1 MNYKLLPLLLLPFTL
16 AAQDIEWEHSLG
28 GRQADYLFDL
38 QPTADYGFIIA
49 GSTLSQKSGNK
60 QADAKG
66 DLDFWIWKMDEH
78 GAEDW
83 QKSFGGSG
91 SDFLMS
97 IRNTRDGGFVLGGTS
112 DSGQSSELA
121 VGSGSKQLEKP
132 DGDKKDACRGGN
144 DYWIIK
150 LNAKGVEEWQVTL
163 GGIGQDDLLA
173 VLPTRDG
180 GYIAGGSSASD
191 ANGDKT
197 EKSRGNMDYWIVKL
211 DKDGHIQWQ
220 RTFGGKYADLLR
232 ALEVT
237 SDGGYLLAGYSNSPA
252 DSEASLRGT
261 SPGSVSNGVSSLRGA
276 SRSNPSRS
284 NPSNPDK
291 SNDPCGAGGDYWI
304 LKLDANGN
312 IEWQNTLGGDK
323 DEQLFSALQLQD
335 GNYLV
340 GGSSASGPSG
350 NKSQT
355 NRKGGDIW
363 LLKLDSIGNI
373 LWQQTYDIGNAD
385 FLASIVEN
393 DDATV
398 LLGAYA
404 KAESQSQDDTGD
416 YVAIKIDTKGDELWR
431 KSVGSDGED
440 ILKKAIETRDG
451 GYVLAGTS
459 DPEKLAV
466 GSGSRQIQSQSQ
478 SQSQLSRK
486 GKAGKG
492 GVTVGNDG
500 NLAGADK
507 LQNEMDGTVND
518 ARTQANDFIKD
529 QTDGLGLNKEQDLGG
544 LKLGGQLAP
553 STALSSRSNPA
564 TATGTGT
571 ATSSRPNPATET
583 ETATGIKPG
592 AKQSRDKKANYGNRD
607 FWVVKLKDKDK
618 KVKDKKSI
626 EAFPNPVVEYTNVI
640 VGFDFTKGSLSVYD
654 LGGHQLQTFSITER
668 TVPVNLA
675 AYPEGVYIIS
685 VVTDKGEGSLKVIK
699 G

>member
-1 MNYKLLPLLLLPFTL
+1 MKHLLLLLLPLTL
-16 AAQDIEWEHSLG
+16 SAQDIQWEHSFG
-28 GRQADYLFDL
+28 GRQAEYLFDL
-38 QPTADYGFIIA
+38 QPTADYGFIVA
-49 GSTLSQKSGNK
+49 GSSLSQKSGNK

-97 IRNTRDGGFVLGGTS
+97 IRNTRDGGFILGGTS
-112 DSGQSSELA
+112 DSGQSQKSA
-121 VGSGSKQLEKP
+121 VGSSSRQSGSSALEQP

-197 EKSRGNMDYWIVKL
+197 ENSRGNMDYWIVKL

-237 SDGGYLLAGYSNSPA
+237 SDGGYLLAGYSNSPS
-252 DSEASLRGT
+252 DSNASLRGA
-261 SPGSVSNGVSSLRGA
+261 SAESASNGVSSLRGA
-276 SRSNPSRS
+276 SRSK
-284 NPSNPDK
+284 PDK
-291 SNDPCGAGGDYWI
+291 NQDPWGTGGDYWI
-304 LKLDANGN
+304 LKLDADGN

-323 DEQLFSALQLQD
+323 DEQLFSAIQLKD

-355 NRKGGDIW
+355 NRKGSDIW
-363 LLKLDSIGNI
+363 LLKLDTTCNI

-385 FLASIVEN
+385 LLASIVEN
-393 DDATV
+393 DDETLV
-398 LLGAYA
+398 LGAYA
-404 KAESQSQDDTGD
+404 KAELGSPKDGKSESDTGD
-416 YVAIKIDTKGDELWR
+416 YVAIKIDAKGEELWR

-459 DPEKLAV
+459 DPEK
-466 GSGSRQIQSQSQ
+466 SQSQSQ
-478 SQSQLSRK
+478 SQSSRK
-486 GKAGKG
+486 GKASKG

-500 NLAGADK
+500 NLAGADR
-507 LQNEMDGTVND
+507 LQNEMDSTVND
-518 ARTQANDFIKD
+518 AQTQANDFIKD
-529 QTDGLGLNKEQDLGG
+529 QTDGLGLNKEKNLGG
-544 LKLGGQLAP
+544 LKLGGRLAP
-553 STALSSRSNPA
+553 STALSSSPNTETATSSRSNPA
-564 TATGTGT
+564 TA
-571 ATSSRPNPATET
+571 T

-618 KVKDKKSI
+618 KVKDKKTI

-654 LGGHQLQTFSITER
+654 LGGHQLQTFPITGR

-699 G
+699 GI

>member
-1 MNYKLLPLLLLPFTL
+1 MNYKLLLLLLPFTL

-38 QPTADYGFIIA
+38 QPTADYGFVIA
-49 GSTLSQKSGNK
+49 GSSLSAKSGNK

-97 IRNTRDGGFVLGGTS
+97 IRNTRDGGFILGGTS
-112 DSGQSSELA
+112 DSGLVQSQSQSQSQKLA
-121 VGSGSKQLEKP
+121 VGSGSRQLEQP

-237 SDGGYLLAGYSNSPA
+237 SDGGYLLAGYSNSP
-252 DSEASLRGT
+252 SENT
-261 SPGSVSNGVSSLRGA
+261 SNSVTSLRGA
-276 SRSNPSRS
+276 SRSNPSSASSPSSSVTSLRGASRS
-284 NPSNPDK
+284 KPDK
-291 SNDPCGAGGDYWI
+291 NQDPWGAGGDYWI
-304 LKLDANGN
+304 LKLDQDGN

-323 DEQLFSALQLQD
+323 DEQLFSAVQLQD

-355 NRKGGDIW
+355 NRKGSDIW

-459 DPEKLAV
+459 DPEK
-466 GSGSRQIQSQSQ
+466 SQSQ

-507 LQNEMDGTVND
+507 LQNEMDGAVND

-553 STALSSRSNPA
+553 SGALSSRSNPA
-564 TATGTGT
+564 TATGT
-571 ATSSRPNPATET
+571 ATSSRPNPATATET

-618 KVKDKKSI
+618 KIKDKKTI

-654 LGGHQLQTFSITER
+654 LGGHQLQTFPITER
-668 TVPVNLA
+668 TIPVNLA

-685 VVTDKGEGSLKVIK
+685 VVTDKGEGSLKVMK
-699 G
+699 GI

>member
-1 MNYKLLPLLLLPFTL
+1 MKHLLLLLLFPFAL
-16 AAQDIEWEHSLG
+16 SAQDVQWEHSFG

-38 QPTADYGFIIA
+38 QPTADYGFIVA
-49 GSTLSQKSGNK
+49 GSSLSQKSGNK

-97 IRNTRDGGFVLGGTS
+97 IRNTRDGGFILGGTS
-112 DSGQSSELA
+112 DSGQSQSQLQKA
-121 VGSGSKQLEKP
+121 TGGSKQLEQP
-132 DGDKKDACRGGN
+132 DGDKRDACRGGN

-211 DKDGHIQWQ
+211 DKDGHLQWQ
-220 RTFGGKYADLLR
+220 RTFGGRYADLLR

-237 SDGGYLLAGYSNSPA
+237 SDGGFLVAGYSNSPS
-252 DSEASLRGT
+252 DSNASPRSTSPETTSNNKTSLRG
-261 SPGSVSNGVSSLRGA
+261 G

-284 NPSNPDK
+284 NPSRSKPDK
-291 SNDPCGAGGDYWI
+291 NQDPWGTGGDYWI
-304 LKLDANGN
+304 LKLDADGN
-312 IEWQNTLGGDK
+312 IEWQSTLGGDK
-323 DEQLFSALQLQD
+323 DDQLFSALQLKD

-355 NRKGGDIW
+355 NRKGSDIW
-363 LLKLDSIGNI
+363 LLKLDTKGNI

-393 DDATV
+393 DDETLV
-398 LLGAYA
+398 VGAYA
-404 KAESQSQDDTGD
+404 KAESASQKDGKSENDTGD
-416 YVAIKIDTKGDELWR
+416 FVAIKIDAKGDELWR

-459 DPEKLAV
+459 DPEK
-466 GSGSRQIQSQSQ
+466 SQSQSQ
-478 SQSQLSRK
+478 SQSSRK
-486 GKAGKG
+486 GKASKG

-500 NLAGADK
+500 NLAGADR
-507 LQNEMDGTVND
+507 LQNEMDSTVND
-518 ARTQANDFIKD
+518 AQTQANDFIKD
-529 QTDGLGLNKEQDLGG
+529 QTDGLGLNKEKDLGG
-544 LKLGGQLAP
+544 LKVGGQLAP
-553 STALSSRSNPA
+553 STALSSSPN
-564 TATGTGT
+564 TAT
-571 ATSSRPNPATET
+571 ATSSRSNPA
-583 ETATGIKPG
+583 TATGIKPG

-618 KVKDKKSI
+618 KIKDKKTI

-654 LGGHQLQTFSITER
+654 LGGHQLQTFPVTER

-675 AYPEGVYIIS
+675 AYPEGIYIIS
-685 VVTDKGEGSLKVIK
+685 VVTDKGEGSLKVMK
-699 G
+699 GIN

>member
-1 MNYKLLPLLLLPFTL
+1 MKNILFLLSLVACTTW
-16 AAQDIEWEHSLG
+16 AQDIEWEHSLG
-28 GRQADYLFDL
+28 GRQAEYLFDL

-49 GSTLSQKSGNK
+49 GSTLSHKSGNK

-97 IRNTRDGGFVLGGTS
+97 IRNTYDGGFVLGGTS
-112 DSGQSSELA
+112 DSGGQSQSQLQKLA
-121 VGSGSKQLEKP
+121 VGGGSRQLEKP

-211 DKDGHIQWQ
+211 DKDGRLQWQ
-220 RTFGGKYADLLR
+220 RTFGGRYADLLR

-237 SDGGYLLAGYSNSPA
+237 SDGGYLLAGYSNSP
-252 DSEASLRGT
+252 SQSQ
-261 SPGSVSNGVSSLRGA
+261 SQMKS
-276 SRSNPSRS
+276 
-284 NPSNPDK
+284 DK
-291 SNDPCGAGGDYWI
+291 NQDNWGAGGDYWI
-304 LKLDANGN
+304 LKLDQDGN

-323 DEQLFSALQLQD
+323 DEQLFSAVQLKD
-335 GNYLV
+335 GNYLI

-355 NRKGGDIW
+355 NRKGSDIW
-363 LLKLDSIGNI
+363 LLKLDTAGNV
-373 LWQQTYDIGNAD
+373 LWQQTYDIGNGD

-416 YVAIKIDTKGDELWR
+416 YVAIKIDAKGDELWR

-459 DPEKLAV
+459 NPEKLAV
-466 GSGSRQIQSQSQ
+466 GSGSRKSNA
-478 SQSQLSRK
+478 K
-486 GKAGKG
+486 GKSGKG
-492 GVTVGNDG
+492 DVTVGNDG
-500 NLAGADK
+500 NVAGADK
-507 LQNEMDGTVND
+507 LQNEMDSAVAD

-544 LKLGGQLAP
+544 LKVGGQLAP
-553 STALSSRSNPA
+553 GGALEPKSG
-564 TATGTGT
+564 TATG
-571 ATSSRPNPATET
+571 P
-583 ETATGIKPG
+583 KPG
-592 AKQSRDKKANYGNRD
+592 AKQSRDKKANYGDHD

-618 KVKDKKSI
+618 KVKEKKTI

-654 LGGHQLQTFSITER
+654 LGGHQLQTFPITER

-675 AYPEGVYIIS
+675 AYPEGIYIIS
-685 VVTDKGEGSLKVIK
+685 VVTNKGEGSLKVIK
-699 G
+699 GL

>member
-1 MNYKLLPLLLLPFTL
+1 MNYKLLLLLLPFTL

-252 DSEASLRGT
+252 DSEASLRG
-261 SPGSVSNGVSSLRGA
+261 A
-276 SRSNPSRS
+276 SRSK
-284 NPSNPDK
+284 PDK
-291 SNDPCGAGGDYWI
+291 NQDPWGAGGDYWI
-304 LKLDANGN
+304 LKLDQDGN

-355 NRKGGDIW
+355 NRKGSDIW
-363 LLKLDSIGNI
+363 LLKLDTIGNI

-404 KAESQSQDDTGD
+404 KAESQSLSQDDTGD

-459 DPEKLAV
+459 DPEKWAV
-466 GSGSRQIQSQSQ
+466 GSGGRQIQSQSQ

-486 GKAGKG
+486 GKSGKG
-492 GVTVGNDG
+492 GVSVGNDG
-500 NLAGADK
+500 NLAGADR
-507 LQNEMDGTVND
+507 LQNEMDSTVND

-529 QTDGLGLNKEQDLGG
+529 QTDGLGLNKEKDLGG

-553 STALSSRSNPA
+553 SGGPSVIPGDGSSNEE
-564 TATGTGT
+564 TGPKKGL
-571 ATSSRPNPATET
+571 
-583 ETATGIKPG
+583 
-592 AKQSRDKKANYGNRD
+592 KQSRDKKASYGNRD

-618 KVKDKKSI
+618 KVKDKKTI

-654 LGGHQLQTFSITER
+654 LGGHQLQTFPINER

-675 AYPEGVYIIS
+675 AYPEGIYIIS
-685 VVTDKGEGSLKVIK
+685 VVTDKGEGSLKVMK
-699 G
+699 KAN

>member
-1 MNYKLLPLLLLPFTL
+1 MKNLLLLLLLPFTL

-38 QPTADYGFIIA
+38 QPTADYGFVIA
-49 GSTLSQKSGNK
+49 GSSLSAKSGNK

-97 IRNTRDGGFVLGGTS
+97 IRNTRDGGFILGGTS
-112 DSGQSSELA
+112 DSGQSQSQSQSQKLA
-121 VGSGSKQLEKP
+121 VGSGSRQLEQP

-252 DSEASLRGT
+252 DSEASLRG
-261 SPGSVSNGVSSLRGA
+261 A
-276 SRSNPSRS
+276 SRSK
-284 NPSNPDK
+284 PDK
-291 SNDPCGAGGDYWI
+291 NQDPWGAGGDYWI

-323 DEQLFSALQLQD
+323 DEQLFSAVQLQD
-335 GNYLV
+335 GKYLV

-355 NRKGGDIW
+355 NRKGSDIW
-363 LLKLDSIGNI
+363 LLKLDTRGNI

-404 KAESQSQDDTGD
+404 KEESQSQSQSQDDTGD
-416 YVAIKIDTKGDELWR
+416 YVAIKIDIKGDELWR

-459 DPEKLAV
+459 DPEK
-466 GSGSRQIQSQSQ
+466 SQ

-507 LQNEMDGTVND
+507 LQNEMDSAVID

-529 QTDGLGLNKEQDLGG
+529 QTDGLGLNKEKDLGG

-553 STALSSRSNPA
+553 SGGTSVTPGDGSSNEE
-564 TATGTGT
+564 TGPKKGL
-571 ATSSRPNPATET
+571 
-583 ETATGIKPG
+583 
-592 AKQSRDKKANYGNRD
+592 KQSRDKKANYGDRD

-618 KVKDKKSI
+618 KVKDKKTI

-654 LGGHQLQTFSITER
+654 LGGHQLQTFPINER

-675 AYPEGVYIIS
+675 TYPEGVYIIS
-685 VVTDKGEGSLKVIK
+685 VMTDKGEGSIKVMK
-699 G
+699 AHN

>member
-1 MNYKLLPLLLLPFTL
+1 MKKVLLLLCLPF
-16 AAQDIEWEHSLG
+16 AVSAQDIEWEHSFG

-38 QPTADYGFIIA
+38 QPTADYGFIVA
-49 GSTLSQKSGNK
+49 GSSLSQKSGNK

-97 IRNTRDGGFVLGGTS
+97 IRNTHDGGFILGGTS
-112 DSGQSSELA
+112 DSGQSQSQKWA
-121 VGSGSKQLEKP
+121 VGSSSEQSGGSRQLEQP

-144 DYWIIK
+144 DYWIVK

-163 GGIGQDDLLA
+163 GGMGQDDLLA

-197 EKSRGNMDYWIVKL
+197 ENSRGNMDYWIVKL
-211 DKDGHIQWQ
+211 DKDGHLQWQ
-220 RTFGGKYADLLR
+220 RTFGGRYADLLR
-232 ALEVT
+232 ALELT

-252 DSEASLRGT
+252 DNEA
-261 SPGSVSNGVSSLRGA
+261 SLRGA
-276 SRSNPSRS
+276 SRSK
-284 NPSNPDK
+284 PDK
-291 SNDPCGAGGDYWI
+291 NQDNWGDGGDYWV
-304 LKLDANGN
+304 LKLDQDGN

-323 DEQLFSALQLQD
+323 DDQLFSAIQLKD

-340 GGSSASGPSG
+340 GGSSASGASG

-355 NRKGGDIW
+355 NRKGSDIW

-373 LWQQTYDIGNAD
+373 LWQQTYDIGNGD

-393 DDATV
+393 DDATA

-404 KAESQSQDDTGD
+404 KAESGSPKNGKSESDTGD
-416 YVAIKIDTKGDELWR
+416 YVAIKIDAKGDELWR
-431 KSVGSDGED
+431 KTVGSDGED

-459 DPEKLAV
+459 DPEK
-466 GSGSRQIQSQSQ
+466 

-486 GKAGKG
+486 GKSGKG

-500 NLAGADK
+500 NLASADK
-507 LQNEMDGTVND
+507 LQNEMDNAVAD

-544 LKLGGQLAP
+544 LKIGGQLAP
-553 STALSSRSNPA
+553 STALSSRSTPA
-564 TATGTGT
+564 
-571 ATSSRPNPATET
+571 T
-583 ETATGIKPG
+583 ETATGPKPG

-618 KVKDKKSI
+618 KVKDKKNI

-654 LGGHQLQTFSITER
+654 LGGHQLQTFPITER

-675 AYPEGVYIIS
+675 AYPEGVYIIL

-699 G
+699 QS

>member
-1 MNYKLLPLLLLPFTL
+1 MNKLLLLILFPFAL
-16 AAQDIEWEHSLG
+16 SAQDIEWEHSFG
-28 GRQADYLFDL
+28 GRQAEYLFDL
-38 QPTADYGFIIA
+38 QPTADYGFIVA
-49 GSTLSQKSGNK
+49 GSSLSQKSGNK
-60 QADAKG
+60 QVDAKG

-78 GAEDW
+78 GSEDW

-97 IRNTRDGGFVLGGTS
+97 IRNTRDGGFILGGTS
-112 DSGQSSELA
+112 DSGQLQSQSQKWTGA
-121 VGSGSKQLEKP
+121 SKQLDKP

-150 LNAKGVEEWQVTL
+150 LNAKGAEEWQVTL

-180 GYIAGGSSASD
+180 GYIAGGSSASG

-197 EKSRGNMDYWIVKL
+197 ENSRGNMDYWIVKL

-220 RTFGGKYADLLR
+220 RTFGGQYADLLR

-237 SDGGYLLAGYSNSPA
+237 SDGGYLLAGYSNS
-252 DSEASLRGT
+252 SSSSVT
-261 SPGSVSNGVSSLRGA
+261 SSRGA
-276 SRSNPSRS
+276 SRS
-284 NPSNPDK
+284 DK
-291 SNDPCGAGGDYWI
+291 TQNNWGAGGDYWI
-304 LKLDANGN
+304 LKLDKDGN
-312 IEWQNTLGGDK
+312 VEWQNTLGGDK
-323 DEQLFSALQLQD
+323 DEQLFSAIQLKD

-340 GGSSASGPSG
+340 GGSSASGASG

-355 NRKGGDIW
+355 NRKGSDIW
-363 LLKLDSIGNI
+363 LLKLDTKGNI
-373 LWQQTYDIGNAD
+373 LWQQTYNIGTGD

-393 DDATV
+393 DDATL

-404 KAESQSQDDTGD
+404 KAESQEDTGD
-416 YVAIKIDTKGDELWR
+416 YVAIKTDAQGEELWR

-466 GSGSRQIQSQSQ
+466 GSGSRQSKGAA
-478 SQSQLSRK
+478 K
-486 GKAGKG
+486 GKSGKE
-492 GVTVGNDG
+492 GVSVGNDG
-500 NLAGADK
+500 NLAGADR
-507 LQNEMDGTVND
+507 LQNEMDSTVAD
-518 ARTQANDFIKD
+518 AKTQANDFIKD
-529 QTDGLGLNKEQDLGG
+529 QTDGLELNKEKDLGG

-564 TATGTGT
+564 TAT
-571 ATSSRPNPATET
+571 
-583 ETATGIKPG
+583 ATGPKPG

-618 KVKDKKSI
+618 KTKDKKTI

-640 VGFDFTKGSLSVYD
+640 IGFDFTKGSLSVYD
-654 LGGHQLQTFSITER
+654 LGGHQLLTFPITER

-675 AYPEGVYIIS
+675 AYPEGIYIIS
-685 VVTDKGEGSLKVIK
+685 VVTDKGEGSLKVMK
-699 G
+699 GI